1 MLYALLTSMILNFSI
16 SPDMSH
22 ENETHYTKNKIDNY
36 DIITISQSGSLFYS
50 VTNQILQSVN
60 NLNTNVTFIG
70 RANVGLEST
79 TFANNEINLTTLDNF
94 LYNLS
99 IKTIESSV
107 VDYFYDE
114 ESAQAI
120 RDNKI
125 VISELT
131 ASRYELNVGDYVNLV
146 GLNSEIIPIEVG
158 KVIKDSKIGWFEGV
172 VNKELGFKLGIY
184 RNIQAI
190 IWDSHI
196 NENFLIEL
204 HKNINYRKVKLTFRE
219 NKVNKKNILKLI
231 DGVKS
236 DIKFTPYET
245 IDQLL
250 NYCHKV
256 AGVVGIM
263 FCEILGIDDNNALIK
278 ANDLGIAMQ
287 LTNIMRDIFEDAN
300 MGRVYLPHELF
311 GRINPYDINIQNKD
325 VVDNIYSEKIDQIY
339 NIAETKYL
347 SGISGLKYL
356 NYNHKFIV
364 YISAIMYR
372 EIGNKIIKN
381 KESYSSGKRSY
392 VSFIKKIELIVKC
405 FFQIFLWKIKIL
417 K

>member
-1 MLYALLTSMILNFSI
+1 MLYALLTSIILNFSI
-16 SPDMSH
+16 SPNISH
-22 ENETHYTKNKIDNY
+22 ENENHYTKNKIDNY

-50 VTNQILQSVN
+50 VTNQILESVN

-79 TFANNEINLTTLDNF
+79 TFANNEINLTTLDEF

-219 NKVNKKNILKLI
+219 NRVNKNWVLPTALVKEMFGDFQIKER
-231 DGVKS
+231 DGVWITTEPKWR
-236 DIKFTPYET
+236 E
-245 IDQLL
+245 
-250 NYCHKV
+250 
-256 AGVVGIM
+256 
-263 FCEILGIDDNNALIK
+263 E
-278 ANDLGIAMQ
+278 
-287 LTNIMRDIFEDAN
+287 
-300 MGRVYLPHELF
+300 
-311 GRINPYDINIQNKD
+311 NIQNKRMPILGITRCHRLMWEPLEGAL
-325 VVDNIYSEKIDQIY
+325 NQIL
-339 NIAETKYL
+339 EEGLEKYL
-347 SGISGLKYL
+347 SIEEW
-356 NYNHKFIV
+356 
-364 YISAIMYR
+364 R
-372 EIGNKIIKN
+372 
-381 KESYSSGKRSY
+381 SSGGCYAPRRINRFEAGGSISRHAWGIAIDINTKSGYPPRVVEIFNDWGFAWGGTWTSPDEMHFELRDLSAS
-392 VSFIKKIELIVKC
+392 VSKTSS
-405 FFQIFLWKIKIL
+405 
-417 K
+417 

>member
-1 MLYALLTSMILNFSI
+1 MLYALLTSIIFNFSI

-22 ENETHYTKNKIDNY
+22 ENENHYTKNKIDNY
-36 DIITISQSGSLFYS
+36 DTITISQSGSLFYS
-50 VTNQILQSVN
+50 VTNQILESVK

-107 VDYFYDE
+107 LDYFYDE

-204 HKNINYRKVKLTFRE
+204 HKNINYKKVKLTFRE
-219 NKVNKKNILKLI
+219 NRVNKNWVLPTALVKEMFGDFQIKER
-231 DGVKS
+231 DGVW
-236 DIKFTPYET
+236 ITTEPEWR
-245 IDQLL
+245 
-250 NYCHKV
+250 
-256 AGVVGIM
+256 
-263 FCEILGIDDNNALIK
+263 E
-278 ANDLGIAMQ
+278 
-287 LTNIMRDIFEDAN
+287 E
-300 MGRVYLPHELF
+300 
-311 GRINPYDINIQNKD
+311 NIQNKRMPILGITRCHRLMWEPLEGAL
-325 VVDNIYSEKIDQIY
+325 NQIL
-339 NIAETKYL
+339 EEGLEEYL
-347 SGISGLKYL
+347 SIEEW
-356 NYNHKFIV
+356 
-364 YISAIMYR
+364 R
-372 EIGNKIIKN
+372 
-381 KESYSSGKRSY
+381 SSGGCYAPRRINRFDAGGSISRHAWGIAIDINTKSSY
-392 VSFIKKIELIVKC
+392 PPRVV
-405 FFQIFLWKIKIL
+405 QIFNDWGFAWGGTWTSPDEMHFELRDLSASVSKTGS
-417 K
+417 

>member
-16 SPDMSH
+16 SPDISH
-22 ENETHYTKNKIDNY
+22 ENENQYNKNKIDNY

-107 VDYFYDE
+107 LDYFYDE

-204 HKNINYRKVKLTFRE
+204 HKNINYKKVKLTFRE
-219 NKVNKKNILKLI
+219 NRVNKNWVLPTALVKEMFGDFQIKER
-231 DGVKS
+231 DGVW
-236 DIKFTPYET
+236 ITTEPEWR
-245 IDQLL
+245 
-250 NYCHKV
+250 
-256 AGVVGIM
+256 
-263 FCEILGIDDNNALIK
+263 E
-278 ANDLGIAMQ
+278 
-287 LTNIMRDIFEDAN
+287 E
-300 MGRVYLPHELF
+300 
-311 GRINPYDINIQNKD
+311 NIQNKRMPILGITRCHRLMWEPLAGAL
-325 VVDNIYSEKIDQIY
+325 NQIL
-339 NIAETKYL
+339 EEGLEEYL
-347 SGISGLKYL
+347 SIEEW
-356 NYNHKFIV
+356 
-364 YISAIMYR
+364 R
-372 EIGNKIIKN
+372 
-381 KESYSSGKRSY
+381 SSGGCYAPRRINRFEAGGSISRHAWGIAIDINTKSSY
-392 VSFIKKIELIVKC
+392 PPRVV
-405 FFQIFLWKIKIL
+405 QIFNDWGFAWGGTWTSPDEMHFELRDLSASVSKTGS
-417 K
+417 

>member
-1 MLYALLTSMILNFSI
+1 MFYALLTSMILNFSI
-16 SPDMSH
+16 LPDISH
-22 ENETHYTKNKIDNY
+22 ENENHYTKNKIDNY

-107 VDYFYDE
+107 LDYFYDE

-190 IWDSHI
+190 IWDNHI

-219 NKVNKKNILKLI
+219 NRVNKNWVLPTALVKEMFGDFQIKER
-231 DGVKS
+231 DGVW
-236 DIKFTPYET
+236 ITTEPEWR
-245 IDQLL
+245 
-250 NYCHKV
+250 
-256 AGVVGIM
+256 
-263 FCEILGIDDNNALIK
+263 E
-278 ANDLGIAMQ
+278 
-287 LTNIMRDIFEDAN
+287 E
-300 MGRVYLPHELF
+300 
-311 GRINPYDINIQNKD
+311 NIQNKRMPILGITRCHRLMWEPLEGAL
-325 VVDNIYSEKIDQIY
+325 NQIL
-339 NIAETKYL
+339 EEGLEEYL
-347 SGISGLKYL
+347 SIEEW
-356 NYNHKFIV
+356 
-364 YISAIMYR
+364 R
-372 EIGNKIIKN
+372 
-381 KESYSSGKRSY
+381 SSGGCYAPRRINRFDAGGSISRHAWGIAIDINTKSSY
-392 VSFIKKIELIVKC
+392 PPRVV
-405 FFQIFLWKIKIL
+405 QIFNDWGFAWGGTWTSPDEMHFELRDLSASVSKTSS
-417 K
+417 

>member
-22 ENETHYTKNKIDNY
+22 ENENHYAKNKIDNY

-50 VTNQILQSVN
+50 VTNQILESVN

-99 IKTIESSV
+99 IKTIESTV

-219 NKVNKKNILKLI
+219 NRVNKNWVLPTALVKEMFGDFQIKER
-231 DGVKS
+231 DGVW
-236 DIKFTPYET
+236 ITTEPEWR
-245 IDQLL
+245 
-250 NYCHKV
+250 
-256 AGVVGIM
+256 
-263 FCEILGIDDNNALIK
+263 E
-278 ANDLGIAMQ
+278 
-287 LTNIMRDIFEDAN
+287 E
-300 MGRVYLPHELF
+300 
-311 GRINPYDINIQNKD
+311 NIQNKRMPILGITRCHRLMWEPLEGAL
-325 VVDNIYSEKIDQIY
+325 NQIL
-339 NIAETKYL
+339 EEGLEKYL
-347 SGISGLKYL
+347 SIEEW
-356 NYNHKFIV
+356 
-364 YISAIMYR
+364 R
-372 EIGNKIIKN
+372 
-381 KESYSSGKRSY
+381 SSGGCYAPRRINRFEAGGSISRHAWGIAIDINTKSGYPPRVVEIFNDWGFAWGGTWTSPDEMHFELRDLSAS
-392 VSFIKKIELIVKC
+392 VSKTSS
-405 FFQIFLWKIKIL
+405 
-417 K
+417 

>member
-22 ENETHYTKNKIDNY
+22 ENENHYTKNKIDNY

-114 ESAQAI
+114 ETAQAI

-219 NKVNKKNILKLI
+219 NRVNKNWVLPTALVKEMFGDFQIKER
-231 DGVKS
+231 DGVW
-236 DIKFTPYET
+236 ITTEPEWR
-245 IDQLL
+245 
-250 NYCHKV
+250 
-256 AGVVGIM
+256 
-263 FCEILGIDDNNALIK
+263 E
-278 ANDLGIAMQ
+278 
-287 LTNIMRDIFEDAN
+287 E
-300 MGRVYLPHELF
+300 
-311 GRINPYDINIQNKD
+311 NIQNKRMPILGITRCHRLMWEPLEGAL
-325 VVDNIYSEKIDQIY
+325 NQIL
-339 NIAETKYL
+339 EEGLEEYL
-347 SGISGLKYL
+347 
-356 NYNHKFIV
+356 
-364 YISAIMYR
+364 
-372 EIGNKIIKN
+372 IIEEWK
-381 KESYSSGKRSY
+381 SSGGCYAPRRINRFDAGGSISRHAWGIAIDINTKSSY
-392 VSFIKKIELIVKC
+392 PPRVV
-405 FFQIFLWKIKIL
+405 QIFNDWGFAWGGTWTSPDEMHFELRDLSASVSKTGS
-417 K
+417 

>member
-22 ENETHYTKNKIDNY
+22 ENKNHYTKNKIDNY

-50 VTNQILQSVN
+50 VTNQILESVN

-219 NKVNKKNILKLI
+219 NRVNKNWVLPTALVKEMFGDFQIKER
-231 DGVKS
+231 DGVW
-236 DIKFTPYET
+236 ITTEPEWR
-245 IDQLL
+245 
-250 NYCHKV
+250 
-256 AGVVGIM
+256 
-263 FCEILGIDDNNALIK
+263 E
-278 ANDLGIAMQ
+278 
-287 LTNIMRDIFEDAN
+287 E
-300 MGRVYLPHELF
+300 
-311 GRINPYDINIQNKD
+311 NIQNKRMPILGITRCHRLMWEPLEGAL
-325 VVDNIYSEKIDQIY
+325 NQIL
-339 NIAETKYL
+339 EEGLEEYL
-347 SGISGLKYL
+347 SIEEWK
-356 NYNHKFIV
+356 
-364 YISAIMYR
+364 
-372 EIGNKIIKN
+372 
-381 KESYSSGKRSY
+381 SSGGCYAPRRINRFDAGGSISRHAWGIAIDINTKSGYPPRVVEIFNDWGFAWGGTWTSPDEMHFELRDLSAS
-392 VSFIKKIELIVKC
+392 VSKTSS
-405 FFQIFLWKIKIL
+405 
-417 K
+417 

>member
-22 ENETHYTKNKIDNY
+22 ENENHYTKNKIDNY

-50 VTNQILQSVN
+50 VTNQILESVN

-99 IKTIESSV
+99 IKTIESSD

-219 NKVNKKNILKLI
+219 NRVNKNWVLPTALVKEMFGDFQIKER
-231 DGVKS
+231 DGVW
-236 DIKFTPYET
+236 ITTEPEWR
-245 IDQLL
+245 
-250 NYCHKV
+250 
-256 AGVVGIM
+256 
-263 FCEILGIDDNNALIK
+263 E
-278 ANDLGIAMQ
+278 
-287 LTNIMRDIFEDAN
+287 E
-300 MGRVYLPHELF
+300 
-311 GRINPYDINIQNKD
+311 NIQNKRMPILGITRCHRLMWEPLEGAL
-325 VVDNIYSEKIDQIY
+325 NQIL
-339 NIAETKYL
+339 EEGLEEYL
-347 SGISGLKYL
+347 SIEEW
-356 NYNHKFIV
+356 
-364 YISAIMYR
+364 R
-372 EIGNKIIKN
+372 
-381 KESYSSGKRSY
+381 SSGGCYAPRRINRFDAGGSISRHAWGIAIDINTKSGYPPRVVEIFNDWGFAWGGTWTSPDEMHFELRDLSAS
-392 VSFIKKIELIVKC
+392 VSKTSG
-405 FFQIFLWKIKIL
+405 
-417 K
+417 

>member
-22 ENETHYTKNKIDNY
+22 ENENHYAKNKIDNY

-50 VTNQILQSVN
+50 VTNQILESVN

-219 NKVNKKNILKLI
+219 NRVNKNWVLPTALVKEMFGDFQIKER
-231 DGVKS
+231 DGVW
-236 DIKFTPYET
+236 ITTEPEWR
-245 IDQLL
+245 
-250 NYCHKV
+250 
-256 AGVVGIM
+256 
-263 FCEILGIDDNNALIK
+263 E
-278 ANDLGIAMQ
+278 
-287 LTNIMRDIFEDAN
+287 E
-300 MGRVYLPHELF
+300 
-311 GRINPYDINIQNKD
+311 NIQNKRMPILGITRCHRLMWEPLEGAL
-325 VVDNIYSEKIDQIY
+325 NQIL
-339 NIAETKYL
+339 EEGLEEYL
-347 SGISGLKYL
+347 
-356 NYNHKFIV
+356 
-364 YISAIMYR
+364 
-372 EIGNKIIKN
+372 II
-381 KESYSSGKRSY
+381 EEWRSSGGCYAPRRINRFDAGGSISRHAWGIAIDINTKSGYPPRVVEIFNDWGFAWGGTWTSPDEMHFELRDLSAS
-392 VSFIKKIELIVKC
+392 VSKTSG
-405 FFQIFLWKIKIL
+405 
-417 K
+417 

>member
-22 ENETHYTKNKIDNY
+22 ENENHYIKNKIDNY

-107 VDYFYDE
+107 LDYFYDE

-204 HKNINYRKVKLTFRE
+204 HKNINYKKVKLTFRE
-219 NKVNKKNILKLI
+219 NRVNKNWVLPTALVKEMFGDFQIKER
-231 DGVKS
+231 DGVW
-236 DIKFTPYET
+236 ITTEPEWR
-245 IDQLL
+245 
-250 NYCHKV
+250 
-256 AGVVGIM
+256 
-263 FCEILGIDDNNALIK
+263 E
-278 ANDLGIAMQ
+278 
-287 LTNIMRDIFEDAN
+287 E
-300 MGRVYLPHELF
+300 
-311 GRINPYDINIQNKD
+311 NIQNKRMPILGITRCHRLMWEPLEGAL
-325 VVDNIYSEKIDQIY
+325 NQIL
-339 NIAETKYL
+339 EEGLEEYL
-347 SGISGLKYL
+347 SIEEW
-356 NYNHKFIV
+356 
-364 YISAIMYR
+364 R
-372 EIGNKIIKN
+372 
-381 KESYSSGKRSY
+381 SSGGCYAPRRINRFDAGGSISRHAWGIAIDINTKSSY
-392 VSFIKKIELIVKC
+392 PPRVV
-405 FFQIFLWKIKIL
+405 QIFNDWGFAWGGTWTSPDEMHFELRDLSASVSKTGS
-417 K
+417 

>member
-1 MLYALLTSMILNFSI
+1 MIYALLTSMILNFSI
-16 SPDMSH
+16 SPDISH
-22 ENETHYTKNKIDNY
+22 ENENHYTKNKIDNY

-50 VTNQILQSVN
+50 VTNQILESVN

-79 TFANNEINLTTLDNF
+79 TFANNEINLTTLENF

-158 KVIKDSKIGWFEGV
+158 KVINDSKIGWFEGV

-196 NENFLIEL
+196 DENFLIEL

-219 NKVNKKNILKLI
+219 NRVNKNWVLPTALVKEMFGDFQIKER
-231 DGVKS
+231 DGVW
-236 DIKFTPYET
+236 ITTEPEWR
-245 IDQLL
+245 
-250 NYCHKV
+250 
-256 AGVVGIM
+256 
-263 FCEILGIDDNNALIK
+263 E
-278 ANDLGIAMQ
+278 
-287 LTNIMRDIFEDAN
+287 E
-300 MGRVYLPHELF
+300 
-311 GRINPYDINIQNKD
+311 NIQNKRMPILGITRCHRLMWEPLEGAL
-325 VVDNIYSEKIDQIY
+325 NQIL
-339 NIAETKYL
+339 EEGLEEYL
-347 SGISGLKYL
+347 
-356 NYNHKFIV
+356 
-364 YISAIMYR
+364 
-372 EIGNKIIKN
+372 II
-381 KESYSSGKRSY
+381 EEWRSSGGCYAPRRINRFDAGGSISRHAWGIAIDINTKSGYPPRVVEIFNDWGFAWGGTWTSPDEMHFELRDLSAS
-392 VSFIKKIELIVKC
+392 VSKTSS
-405 FFQIFLWKIKIL
+405 
-417 K
+417 

>member
-16 SPDMSH
+16 SPDISH
-22 ENETHYTKNKIDNY
+22 ENENQYTKNKIDNY

-107 VDYFYDE
+107 LDYFYDE

-204 HKNINYRKVKLTFRE
+204 HKNINYKKVKLTFRE
-219 NKVNKKNILKLI
+219 NRVNKNWVLPTALVKEMFGDFQIKER
-231 DGVKS
+231 DGVW
-236 DIKFTPYET
+236 ITTEPEWR
-245 IDQLL
+245 
-250 NYCHKV
+250 
-256 AGVVGIM
+256 
-263 FCEILGIDDNNALIK
+263 E
-278 ANDLGIAMQ
+278 
-287 LTNIMRDIFEDAN
+287 E
-300 MGRVYLPHELF
+300 
-311 GRINPYDINIQNKD
+311 NIQNKRMPILGITRCHRLMWEPLEGAL
-325 VVDNIYSEKIDQIY
+325 NQIL
-339 NIAETKYL
+339 EEGLEEYL
-347 SGISGLKYL
+347 SIEEW
-356 NYNHKFIV
+356 
-364 YISAIMYR
+364 R
-372 EIGNKIIKN
+372 
-381 KESYSSGKRSY
+381 SSGGCYAPRRINRFDAGGSISRHAWGIAIDINTKSSY
-392 VSFIKKIELIVKC
+392 PPRVVEIFNDWGFAWGGTWTSPDEMHFELRDLSASVSKTSS
-405 FFQIFLWKIKIL
+405 
-417 K
+417 

>member
-16 SPDMSH
+16 SPNISH
-22 ENETHYTKNKIDNY
+22 ENENQYTKNKIDNY

-204 HKNINYRKVKLTFRE
+204 HKNINYKKVKLTFRE
-219 NKVNKKNILKLI
+219 NRVNKNWVLPTALVKEMFGDFQIKER
-231 DGVKS
+231 DGVW
-236 DIKFTPYET
+236 ITTEPEWR
-245 IDQLL
+245 
-250 NYCHKV
+250 
-256 AGVVGIM
+256 
-263 FCEILGIDDNNALIK
+263 E
-278 ANDLGIAMQ
+278 
-287 LTNIMRDIFEDAN
+287 E
-300 MGRVYLPHELF
+300 
-311 GRINPYDINIQNKD
+311 NIQNKRMPILGITRCHRLMWEPLEGAL
-325 VVDNIYSEKIDQIY
+325 NQIL
-339 NIAETKYL
+339 EEGLEEYL
-347 SGISGLKYL
+347 SIEEW
-356 NYNHKFIV
+356 
-364 YISAIMYR
+364 R
-372 EIGNKIIKN
+372 
-381 KESYSSGKRSY
+381 SSGGCYAPRRINRFDAGGSISRHAWGIAIDINTKSSY
-392 VSFIKKIELIVKC
+392 PPRVV
-405 FFQIFLWKIKIL
+405 QIFNDWGFAWGGTWTSPDEMHFELRDLSASVSKTGS
-417 K
+417 

>member
-1 MLYALLTSMILNFSI
+1 MLYALLTSIILNFSI

-22 ENETHYTKNKIDNY
+22 ENENHYTKNKIDNY

-50 VTNQILQSVN
+50 VTNQILESVN

-79 TFANNEINLTTLDNF
+79 TFDNNEINLTTLDNF

-158 KVIKDSKIGWFEGV
+158 KVINDSKIGWFEGV

-219 NKVNKKNILKLI
+219 NRVNKNWVLPTALVKEMFGDFQIKER
-231 DGVKS
+231 DGVW
-236 DIKFTPYET
+236 ITTEPEWR
-245 IDQLL
+245 
-250 NYCHKV
+250 
-256 AGVVGIM
+256 
-263 FCEILGIDDNNALIK
+263 E
-278 ANDLGIAMQ
+278 
-287 LTNIMRDIFEDAN
+287 E
-300 MGRVYLPHELF
+300 
-311 GRINPYDINIQNKD
+311 NIQNKRMPILGITRCHRLMWEPLEGAL
-325 VVDNIYSEKIDQIY
+325 NQIL
-339 NIAETKYL
+339 EEGLEEYL
-347 SGISGLKYL
+347 
-356 NYNHKFIV
+356 
-364 YISAIMYR
+364 
-372 EIGNKIIKN
+372 II
-381 KESYSSGKRSY
+381 EEWRSSGGCYAPRRINRFDAGGSISRHAWGIAIDINTKSGYPPRVVEIFNDWGFAWGGTWTSPDEMHFELRDLSAS
-392 VSFIKKIELIVKC
+392 VSKTSS
-405 FFQIFLWKIKIL
+405 
-417 K
+417 

>member
-1 MLYALLTSMILNFSI
+1 MIYALLTSMILNFSI

-22 ENETHYTKNKIDNY
+22 ENENHYTKNKIDNY

-50 VTNQILQSVN
+50 VTNQILESVN

-79 TFANNEINLTTLDNF
+79 TFANNEINLTTLENF

-120 RDNKI
+120 RDSKI

-146 GLNSEIIPIEVG
+146 GLNSENIPIEVG

-204 HKNINYRKVKLTFRE
+204 HKNINYKKVKLTFRE
-219 NKVNKKNILKLI
+219 NRVNKNWVLPTALVKEMFGDFQIKER
-231 DGVKS
+231 DGVWITTQPSWRQENIQQKRMP
-236 DIKFTPYET
+236 IIGLTVCHRLMWEPLEGA
-245 IDQLL
+245 L
-250 NYCHKV
+250 NQILAEGLEDTLSIEEFRTSGGCYAPRRINRFD
-256 AGVVGIM
+256 AGGSISRH
-263 FCEILGIDDNNALIK
+263 AW
-278 ANDLGIAMQ
+278 GIA
-287 LTNIMRDIFEDAN
+287 I
-300 MGRVYLPHELF
+300 
-311 GRINPYDINIQNKD
+311 DINTKSGYPPR
-325 VVDNIYSEKIDQIY
+325 VVEIFNDWGFAWGGTWTSPDEMHFELRD
-339 NIAETKYL
+339 L
-347 SGISGLKYL
+347 SASVSKTSG
-356 NYNHKFIV
+356 
-364 YISAIMYR
+364 
-372 EIGNKIIKN
+372 
-381 KESYSSGKRSY
+381 
-392 VSFIKKIELIVKC
+392 
-405 FFQIFLWKIKIL
+405 
-417 K
+417 

>member
-16 SPDMSH
+16 SPDISH
-22 ENETHYTKNKIDNY
+22 ENENQYTKNKIDNY

-79 TFANNEINLTTLDNF
+79 TFANNEIKLTTLDNF

-107 VDYFYDE
+107 LDYFYDE

-204 HKNINYRKVKLTFRE
+204 HKNISYRKVKLTFRE
-219 NKVNKKNILKLI
+219 NRVNKNWVLPTALVKEMFGDFQIKER
-231 DGVKS
+231 DGVW
-236 DIKFTPYET
+236 ITTEPEWR
-245 IDQLL
+245 
-250 NYCHKV
+250 
-256 AGVVGIM
+256 
-263 FCEILGIDDNNALIK
+263 E
-278 ANDLGIAMQ
+278 
-287 LTNIMRDIFEDAN
+287 E
-300 MGRVYLPHELF
+300 
-311 GRINPYDINIQNKD
+311 NIQNKRMPILGITRCHRLMWEPLEGAL
-325 VVDNIYSEKIDQIY
+325 NQIL
-339 NIAETKYL
+339 EEGLEEYL
-347 SGISGLKYL
+347 SIEEW
-356 NYNHKFIV
+356 
-364 YISAIMYR
+364 R
-372 EIGNKIIKN
+372 
-381 KESYSSGKRSY
+381 SSGGCYAPRRINRFDAGGSISRHAWGIAIDINTKSSY
-392 VSFIKKIELIVKC
+392 PPRVV
-405 FFQIFLWKIKIL
+405 QIFNDWGFAWGGTWTSPDEMHFELRDLSASVSKTGS
-417 K
+417 

>member
-22 ENETHYTKNKIDNY
+22 ENENHYTKNKIDNY
-36 DIITISQSGSLFYS
+36 DVITISQSGSLFYS
-50 VTNQILQSVN
+50 VTNQILESVN

-99 IKTIESSV
+99 IKTIESTV

-219 NKVNKKNILKLI
+219 NRVNKNWVLPTALVKEMFGDFQIKER
-231 DGVKS
+231 DGVW
-236 DIKFTPYET
+236 ITTEPEWR
-245 IDQLL
+245 
-250 NYCHKV
+250 
-256 AGVVGIM
+256 
-263 FCEILGIDDNNALIK
+263 E
-278 ANDLGIAMQ
+278 
-287 LTNIMRDIFEDAN
+287 E
-300 MGRVYLPHELF
+300 
-311 GRINPYDINIQNKD
+311 NIQNKRMPILGITRCHRLMWEPLEGAL
-325 VVDNIYSEKIDQIY
+325 NQIL
-339 NIAETKYL
+339 EEGLEEYL
-347 SGISGLKYL
+347 SIEEW
-356 NYNHKFIV
+356 
-364 YISAIMYR
+364 R
-372 EIGNKIIKN
+372 
-381 KESYSSGKRSY
+381 SSGGCYAPRRINRFDAGGSISRHAWGIAIDINTKSSY
-392 VSFIKKIELIVKC
+392 PPRVV
-405 FFQIFLWKIKIL
+405 QIFNDWGFAWGGTWTSPDEMHFELRDLSASVSKTSS
-417 K
+417 

>member
-16 SPDMSH
+16 SPDVSH
-22 ENETHYTKNKIDNY
+22 ENENHYTKNKIDNY

-50 VTNQILQSVN
+50 VTNQILESVK

-158 KVIKDSKIGWFEGV
+158 KVIKDSEIGWFEGV

-219 NKVNKKNILKLI
+219 NRVNKNWVLPTALVKEMFGDFQIKER
-231 DGVKS
+231 DGVW
-236 DIKFTPYET
+236 ITT
-245 IDQLL
+245 
-250 NYCHKV
+250 
-256 AGVVGIM
+256 
-263 FCEILGIDDNNALIK
+263 
-278 ANDLGIAMQ
+278 
-287 LTNIMRDIFEDAN
+287 
-300 MGRVYLPHELF
+300 ELEW
-311 GRINPYDINIQNKD
+311 REENIQNKRMPILGITRCHRLMWEPLEGAL
-325 VVDNIYSEKIDQIY
+325 NQIL
-339 NIAETKYL
+339 EEGLEEYL
-347 SGISGLKYL
+347 SIEEW
-356 NYNHKFIV
+356 
-364 YISAIMYR
+364 R
-372 EIGNKIIKN
+372 
-381 KESYSSGKRSY
+381 SSGGCYAPRRINRFDAGGSISRHAWGIAIDINTKSSY
-392 VSFIKKIELIVKC
+392 PPRVV
-405 FFQIFLWKIKIL
+405 QIFNDWGFAWGGTWTSPDEMHFELRDLSASVSKTGS
-417 K
+417 

>member
-16 SPDMSH
+16 SPDISH
-22 ENETHYTKNKIDNY
+22 ENENQYNKNKIDNY

-107 VDYFYDE
+107 LDYFYDE

-120 RDNKI
+120 RENKI

-146 GLNSEIIPIEVG
+146 GLNSEIIRIEVG

-219 NKVNKKNILKLI
+219 NRFNKNWVLPTALVKEMFGDFQIKER
-231 DGVKS
+231 DGVW
-236 DIKFTPYET
+236 ITTEPEWR
-245 IDQLL
+245 
-250 NYCHKV
+250 
-256 AGVVGIM
+256 
-263 FCEILGIDDNNALIK
+263 E
-278 ANDLGIAMQ
+278 
-287 LTNIMRDIFEDAN
+287 E
-300 MGRVYLPHELF
+300 
-311 GRINPYDINIQNKD
+311 NIQNKRMPILGITRCHRLMWEPLEGAL
-325 VVDNIYSEKIDQIY
+325 NQIL
-339 NIAETKYL
+339 EEGLEEYL
-347 SGISGLKYL
+347 SIEEW
-356 NYNHKFIV
+356 
-364 YISAIMYR
+364 R
-372 EIGNKIIKN
+372 
-381 KESYSSGKRSY
+381 SSGGCYAPRRINRFDAGGSISRHAWGIAIDINTKSSY
-392 VSFIKKIELIVKC
+392 PPRVV
-405 FFQIFLWKIKIL
+405 QIFNDWGFAWGGTWTSPDEMHFELRDLSASVSKTGS
-417 K
+417 

>member
-1 MLYALLTSMILNFSI
+1 MIYALLTSMILNFSI

-22 ENETHYTKNKIDNY
+22 ENENHYTKNKIDNY

-50 VTNQILQSVN
+50 VTNQILESVN

-146 GLNSEIIPIEVG
+146 GLNSETIPIEVG

-219 NKVNKKNILKLI
+219 NRVNKNWVLPTALVKEMFGDFQIKER
-231 DGVKS
+231 DGVW
-236 DIKFTPYET
+236 ITTEPEWR
-245 IDQLL
+245 
-250 NYCHKV
+250 
-256 AGVVGIM
+256 
-263 FCEILGIDDNNALIK
+263 E
-278 ANDLGIAMQ
+278 
-287 LTNIMRDIFEDAN
+287 E
-300 MGRVYLPHELF
+300 
-311 GRINPYDINIQNKD
+311 NIQNKRMPILGITRCHRLMWEPLEGAL
-325 VVDNIYSEKIDQIY
+325 NQIL
-339 NIAETKYL
+339 EEGLEEYL
-347 SGISGLKYL
+347 SIEEW
-356 NYNHKFIV
+356 
-364 YISAIMYR
+364 R
-372 EIGNKIIKN
+372 
-381 KESYSSGKRSY
+381 SSGGCYAPRRINRFDAGGSISRHAWGIAIDINTKSGYPPRVVEIFNDWGFAWGGTWTSPDEMHFELRDLSAS
-392 VSFIKKIELIVKC
+392 VSKTSG
-405 FFQIFLWKIKIL
+405 
-417 K
+417 